1 MPMPMP
7 MLGQQTTRY
16 SRRSPPHTQEMPGM
30 DQSRK
35 ALFDG
40 IAQAL
45 GHRFDGEMRIGGNY
59 VPVVQN
65 GDEVYI
71 SGQIPRID
79 NTVMVVGRV
88 GAEVSLDQGRLAA
101 KICTMR
107 ALAIL
112 TQQLGELE
120 RIDKILRINVYVRSA
135 EDFTQQSEVADG
147 ASEVLYGIFADAGV
161 HTRTSVGVYQLP
173 KGAAVEVDMIVA
185 LKPLAAPLDED
196 SISD

>member
-1 MPMPMP
+1 
-7 MLGQQTTRY
+7 
-16 SRRSPPHTQEMPGM
+16 M

-35 ALFDG
+35 ALFEG

-59 VPVVQN
+59 VPTVQH

-71 SGQIPRID
+71 SGQIPRIN

-88 GAEVSLDQGRLAA
+88 GAEVSLEQGRLAA

-112 TQQLGELE
+112 TQQLGDLE
-120 RIDKILRINVYVRSA
+120 RIHKVLRINVYVRSA

-147 ASEVLYGIFADAGV
+147 ASEVLYGIFAEAGV

-185 LKPLAAPLDED
+185 LKPLVAPLDED

>member
-1 MPMPMP
+1 
-7 MLGQQTTRY
+7 
-16 SRRSPPHTQEMPGM
+16 M

-35 ALFDG
+35 SLFERF
-40 IAQAL
+40 AQEL

-59 VPVVQN
+59 VPTVRN
-65 GDEVYI
+65 GNEIYV

-88 GAEVSLDQGRLAA
+88 GAEVSLEQGRLAA

-107 ALAIL
+107 ALAVL
-112 TQQLGELE
+112 TQQLGDLE
-120 RIDKILRINVYVRSA
+120 GIERVLRINVYVRSA
-135 EDFTQQSEVADG
+135 EDFTQQSEVADA
-147 ASEVLYGIFADAGV
+147 ASQVLYGVFAEAGV

-185 LKPLAAPLDED
+185 LKPAG
-196 SISD
+196 